1 MPKIKFSYEDYQQMM
16 EQIMTRHGKQ
26 VGQQPM
32 MPLADRIRENLKKMQ
47 MESLP
52 QRRLGR

>member
-16 EQIMTRHGKQ
+16 EQIMTKHGKQ

-47 MESLP
+47 SPTMTK
-52 QRRLGR
+52 R